1 MKRLFCTV
9 CAIVA
14 CASAF
19 SQTGLLSAAELKYLK
34 ELTSSVIE
42 SSRIYEN
49 QSVSPDFGPNATGG
63 TLIRPGG
70 RDCYP
75 AFWIRDYAMSLACGL
90 IGRKEQLHMLRL
102 TASTQC
108 DQARI
113 TQGGSMIPLGA
124 IADHIR
130 IDDSRPIYFP
140 GTYDYDKQGVE
151 TWGRTPP
158 YSDQYF
164 FIEMAYH
171 YVVRA
176 GGSKKIL
183 QETVNG
189 ITLLERLDRAFNVP
203 PARDDTHIVYTT
215 EHFRGVDFGFRD
227 AQIITGYLSVP
238 SIYKY
243 KAARDMAEL
252 YELSGNRERASVYSS
267 VADTLKRHIPRIFC
281 DSRGMIRAST
291 ETGSQADVW
300 ATALAVYYGILEGE
314 DRQKACRTLSNAY
327 RDGTLA
333 YQGNIRHI
341 LVSDDFNESTAWER
355 SLSPKN
361 TYQNGAYW
369 GTPTGWV
376 CYAISLADPES
387 ARKLAAEY
395 IADLKTTDYRQGDSF
410 GGPYECFSPTGHF
423 QNPVYMT
430 TVTCPLSVFIQCAG
444 PESGKRPAD
453 KIKKR

>member
-1 MKRLFCTV
+1 MKRLFYTV
-9 CAIVA
+9 CAIAV

-19 SQTGLLSAAELKYLK
+19 SQAGLLPAAELKYLK

-49 QSVSPDFGPNATGG
+49 QSVSLDFGPNTTGG

-70 RDCYP
+70 RNCYP

-108 DQARI
+108 DQTRI
-113 TQGGSMIPLGA
+113 TRGGSMIPLGA
-124 IADHIR
+124 VADHIR
-130 IDDSRPIYFP
+130 IDDSNPIYFP
-140 GTYDYDKQGVE
+140 GTYDYEVQGTE
-151 TWGRTPP
+151 IWGRTPP

-176 GGSKKIL
+176 RGPKRIL
-183 QETVNG
+183 QKAING

-203 PARDDTHIVYTT
+203 PVRDNTHIVYTT

-227 AQIITGYLSVP
+227 AQVITGYLSVP

-243 KAARDMAEL
+243 KAAKEMAEL
-252 YELSGNRERASVYSS
+252 HELSGNRKYASFYSS
-267 VADTLKRHIPRIFC
+267 IADTLKRHIPLTFC

-291 ETGSQADVW
+291 EIGNQADVW
-300 ATALAVYYGILEGE
+300 ATALAVYSDILEGN
-314 DRQKACRTLSNAY
+314 DRQKACLSLANAY
-327 RDGTLA
+327 RNGTLA
-333 YQGNIRHI
+333 FNGNIRHI
-341 LVSDDFNESTAWER
+341 LTSDDFSESSAWER
-355 SLSPKN
+355 SLSAKN

-376 CYAISLADPES
+376 CYAISLADPAS
-387 ARKLAAEY
+387 ARKLAMEY
-395 IADLKTTDYRQGDSF
+395 IADLKTTDYRQGTSF
-410 GGPYECFSPTGHF
+410 GGPYECIAPTGYF

-430 TVTCPLSVFIQCAG
+430 TVTCPLSVFMQ
-444 PESGKRPAD
+444 STLND
-453 KIKKR
+453 KTKKR